1 MLANASACADQRI
14 RMRYITYTVE
24 FLRMQN
30 RPKNR
35 LLELFCTERCK
46 KYTVKFANSK
56 IMRTFAP
63 VFEKCLI
70 TSLGWPVRLSVR
82 TQDFHS

>member
-30 RPKNR
+30 RPENR
-35 LLELFCTERCK
+35 LLELFWNFFVRK
-46 KYTVKFANSK
+46 DVKNVQQNLQIRK
-56 IMRTFAP
+56 
-63 VFEKCLI
+63 
-70 TSLGWPVRLSVR
+70 
-82 TQDFHS
+82 